1 MQWFLKLY
9 RELYILGLRIDC
21 EIIGFCW
28 NNFKF
33 YIEVKGCYDNIR
45 RIVILEYLESIVRQ
59 GYYLMGVL
67 SKEDICYIYKL
78 CNICNIVEICY
89 FLVIFEE
96 GINVFVVVGF

>member
-45 RIVILEYLESIVRQ
+45 RIVILEYSESIVRQ